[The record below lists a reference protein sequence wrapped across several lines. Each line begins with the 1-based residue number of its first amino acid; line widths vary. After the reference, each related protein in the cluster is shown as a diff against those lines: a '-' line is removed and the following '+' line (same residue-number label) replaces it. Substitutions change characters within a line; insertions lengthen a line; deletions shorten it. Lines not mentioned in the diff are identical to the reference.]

1 VAKSGS
7 RKRARS
13 RAAAAAGPAGGPR
26 GSQAAGGQVVPTG
39 SAEPFRA
46 KGTRATV
53 AAGALPPALAARPA
67 GAAAPP
73 AGAAARP
80 AAVPAGPPAGG
91 ADAPDTGPDWAV
103 RALEKVLTPTYWLDP
118 GAHGDPFPVTVRFS
132 GRRQGGVP
140 GKPGP
145 DDSFT
150 REQTFEAIVPGS
162 GPVAVTAEVRGTAP
176 GDWTVTARPVA
187 RAGVRVVPAATAAK
201 EPQGWRVPWP
211 RRVDVPDGPPVPARA
226 VLLPFAP
233 IPGITRFVYPALVAA
248 GVLAGL
254 ALQSLLLAVA
264 GFSWTAALAYSLYA
278 VAAGLAGAKAWYIAT
293 HQWRKF
299 DGWCVQGFAAGA
311 AALAATAP
319 AAGLGIPAGAYY
331 AAAAAG
337 LLAGMGTG
345 RPGCFWAGCCTG
357 RPTASRWG
365 IWSSDRRTGCRRVP
379 VQFMEAALALAAGTL
394 AAAAMLL
401 AGPARS
407 GPAAIAALAVY
418 TLGRQFLLDLRADPP
433 RRSPHGGHVTA
444 AISAAVLISG
454 LALLAAGGW

>member
-1 VAKSGS
+1 M
-7 RKRARS
+7 
-13 RAAAAAGPAGGPR
+13 
-26 GSQAAGGQVVPTG
+26 
-39 SAEPFRA
+39 
-46 KGTRATV
+46 
-53 AAGALPPALAARPA
+53 
-67 GAAAPP
+67 
-73 AGAAARP
+73 
-80 AAVPAGPPAGG
+80 
-91 ADAPDTGPDWAV
+91 
-103 RALEKVLTPTYWLDP
+103 
-118 GAHGDPFPVTVRFS
+118 
-132 GRRQGGVP
+132 
-140 GKPGP
+140 
-145 DDSFT
+145 
-150 REQTFEAIVPGS
+150 PGS
-162 GPVAVTAEVRGTAP
+162 GPVAVTAEVRGIAP

-187 RAGVRVVPAATAAK
+187 RAGVRVVPAATSATAAK
-201 EPQGWRVPWP
+201 DPQGRRVPWP
-211 RRVDVPDGPPVPARA
+211 RRVGVPDGPPVPARA
-226 VLLPFAP
+226 ALLPFAP
-233 IPGITRFVYPALVAA
+233 IPGITRFTYPALVAA

-278 VAAGLAGAKAWYIAT
+278 VAAGLAGAKAWYIVT
-293 HQWRKF
+293 HQWRMF

-337 LLAGMGTG
+337 LLTGMGAG

-394 AAAAMLL
+394 AAGAMLL

-418 TLGRQFLLDLRADPP
+418 TLGRQFLLGLRADPP